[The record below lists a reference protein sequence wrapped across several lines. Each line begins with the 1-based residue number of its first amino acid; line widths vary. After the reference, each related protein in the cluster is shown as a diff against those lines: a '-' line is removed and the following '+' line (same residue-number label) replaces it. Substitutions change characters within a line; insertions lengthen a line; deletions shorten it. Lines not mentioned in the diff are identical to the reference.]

1 MNGWIISTIVLAVIL
16 FVELVCF
23 LTHKVKKHNRKKYK
37 TYLSKKERRTIN
49 KWLEKYNPED
59 DGKYITR
66 SEFYEQIGDIQEQID
81 DLRADLRDVEISV
94 GDIYDFMNDEI
105 S

>member
-1 MNGWIISTIVLAVIL
+1 MISTIALAVIL

-23 LTHKVKKHNRKKYK
+23 LTRKVKKHNRKKYK
-37 TYLSKKERRTIN
+37 TYLSRKERRIIN

-66 SEFYEQIGDIQEQID
+66 SEFYEQIGDVQEQID
-81 DLRADLRDVEISV
+81 DFRTDLRDLEITV
-94 GDIYDFMNDEI
+94 NDIYDFMNDDI